1 MRLLSITYSLTVA
14 LTKAIANFFNQ
25 HQLRHM
31 GKARKI
37 RGCKEVMAEVFT
49 ELGVKPFSSLTPDTS
64 VARFNHSTFNKRPW
78 QGITPAGGRALLKNM
93 HSTVTL

>member
-14 LTKAIANFFNQ
+14 LTNTIANCFNQ
-25 HQLRHM
+25 YQLRHM
-31 GKARKI
+31 RRGIKI
-37 RGCKEVMAEVFT
+37 KCYKEVMAKEFN
-49 ELGVKPFSSLTPDTS
+49 ELGAKPFSSLTPDTS
-64 VARFNHSTFNKRPW
+64 VARFNHSTFNQRPW